1 MPYWQREHEKS
12 KEDEPRV
19 HRDLP
24 RWNTCAIVKPTGL
37 IGCPTAPKVTMMVPG
52 VAMPGENPYLRAR
65 GIFGDR
71 SCVIYFVHSGTVSHP
86 SKLTFFASPPEWRAW
101 LEQHHDQLDEL
112 WVGFYKRG
120 SGKSSITWPEA
131 VDGALCFGWID
142 GVRKSLD
149 ESSYMIRFTPRK
161 SRSTWSAINIKR
173 LAALKKLGLV
183 HSAGLQAFQRRTE
196 DRSAIY
202 AYEQGKGAKLTAEYE
217 KVFRANKDAWKFFRA
232 QPPWYRRTSSWWV
245 ISAKKE
251 ETRQKRLARLIDD
264 SAHRRPIPHLARPGT
279 KSRS

>member
-1 MPYWQREHEKS
+1 M
-12 KEDEPRV
+12 
-19 HRDLP
+19 
-24 RWNTCAIVKPTGL
+24 
-37 IGCPTAPKVTMMVPG
+37 
-52 VAMPGENPYLRAR
+52 
-65 GIFGDR
+65 
-71 SCVIYFVHSGTVSHP
+71 VSHP

-120 SGKSSITWPEA
+120 SGKPSITWPEA